1 MSPERA
7 LPSFRLHP
15 DPVAT
20 GAFVTDSED
29 VCECCGE
36 QTGWNY
42 TAPVY
47 GPRSRPEFLCPWC
60 ISSGRAARELEVS
73 FATYTVTNEPIPP
86 KSLDEISHRT
96 PCFMS
101 WQDPMWMTHC
111 GDAAAFLGW
120 VGWDTLQSLPD
131 AQQSLLDYG
140 LPAEELPHLVKYGW
154 IAALL
159 FRCLTCGTHVAYYD
173 MS

>member
-20 GAFVTDSED
+20 GAIEPDAD
-29 VCECCGE
+29 AVCECCGE

-47 GPRSRPEFLCPWC
+47 GPHSGPEFLCPWC
-60 ISSGRAARELEVS
+60 IASGRAARELEVS
-73 FATYTVTNEPIPP
+73 FAAYTVTNEPIPP
-86 KSLDEISHRT
+86 ESLDEISHRT

-111 GDAAAFLGW
+111 GDAAAFLGE

-131 AQQSLLDYG
+131 AQESLIDFG
-140 LPAEELPHLVKYGW
+140 LPAEELPHLVVDGST
-154 IAALL
+154 AAFL

>member
-20 GAFVTDSED
+20 GAIEPDAD
-29 VCECCGE
+29 AVCECCGE
-36 QTGWNY
+36 QTGWNH

-47 GPRSRPEFLCPWC
+47 RVGESPEFLCPWC
-60 ISSGRAARELEVS
+60 IASGRAARELEVS
-73 FATYTVTNEPIPP
+73 FAAYTVTNEPIPP
-86 KSLDEISHRT
+86 ESLDEISHRT

>member
-7 LPSFRLHP
+7 LPSFRYHP

-20 GAFVTDSED
+20 RAVEPDAD
-29 VCECCGE
+29 AVCECCGE

-42 TAPVY
+42 IAPVY
-47 GPRSRPEFLCPWC
+47 RPRSWPEFLCPWC

-73 FATYTVTNEPIPP
+73 FCDYTNEPIPP
-86 KSLDEISHRT
+86 ESLEELAYRT
-96 PCFMS
+96 PCFS
-101 WQDPMWMTHC
+101 TWQDAMWMTHC
-111 GDAAAFLGW
+111 GDAAAFLGE

-154 IAALL
+154 IAGFL

-173 MS
+173 MG